1 MNISFELY
9 RIFFVVAEC
18 ENITKAA
25 QRLHISQPAISKS
38 IKNLESQLG
47 GQLFVRTKRGVS
59 LTEEGKEFYRY
70 IKQAME
76 FITNAEHKFND
87 LIHLETGSIHI
98 GVSTTLTKHFLLPY
112 LEMFHEQFPNIN
124 IQITTNLSSD
134 LVKLLRDGL
143 LDVVI
148 LNLPGPTSADLEVI
162 PVKQVHDCF
171 IVGKK
176 YAHLTHKTQRLE
188 DLEKY
193 PFVLQSPASTTRQS
207 FDAFC
212 QEKQVVFTPAMNLSS
227 YTLVLEF
234 TKMGFGI
241 GYAIEEFI
249 EKELKQGEVYI
260 IPTEPKLPKHDIG
273 LAYTKK
279 SLPSFAT
286 RKFIDLILSQQK
298 R

>member
-1 MNISFELY
+1 MNINFELY

-25 QRLHISQPAISKS
+25 ERLHISQPAISKS
-38 IKNLESQLG
+38 IKNLEEQLG
-47 GQLFVRTKRGVS
+47 GQLFIRTKRGVS

-87 LIHLETGSIHI
+87 LIHLETGSIRI
-98 GVSTTLTKHFLLPY
+98 GASTTLTKHFLLPY
-112 LEMFHEQFPNIN
+112 LESFHEKFPNIN
-124 IQITTNLSSD
+124 IEIVTNLSSE

-148 LNLPGPTSADLEVI
+148 LNLPGPTTPDIEVI
-162 PVKQVHDCF
+162 PVTKVHDCF
-171 IVGKK
+171 IVGKQYK
-176 YAHLTHKTQRLE
+176 YLASETQKLE
-188 DLEKY
+188 ELENY
-193 PFVLQSPASTTRQS
+193 PFVLQSPASTTRRF

-212 QEKQVVFTPAMNLSS
+212 QERQLSFTPIMNLAS
-227 YTLVLEF
+227 YTLVLECA
-234 TKMGFGI
+234 KMGFGI
-241 GYAIEEFI
+241 GYATKEFI

-260 IPTEPKLPKHDIG
+260 IPTEPSLPEHDIG
-273 LAYTKK
+273 LACVKK